1 MAPARPPAL
10 DVRCPPL
17 ILIGMHRSGTTMVAS
32 MLAELGLFLGASL
45 DANHES
51 YFFMQLNRWMLATAG
66 ARWDSPGN
74 FGYVAGD
81 PALRLLTARYLALSL
96 DAPRVARYLGRP
108 LYRRWRTPRALPN
121 PWGWKDPRTTFTL
134 PVWLDLFP
142 EARLVHVYRHGVDVA
157 SSLRAAQGPRAEAIA
172 ASAARFERR
181 RPLYRFR
188 PMRSGFAL
196 WPRAGTLEGCFSLWE
211 EYMARARAHAAAL
224 GERAIE
230 VCFETFLAAP
240 ERELERVARFAG
252 LPAEEGRMAEVARR
266 ARPDRALA
274 YRRDAELLAF
284 AASVDERL
292 ARFDYRAAP
301 AAG

>member
-1 MAPARPPAL
+1 
-10 DVRCPPL
+10 
-17 ILIGMHRSGTTMVAS
+17 
-32 MLAELGLFLGASL
+32 
-45 DANHES
+45 
-51 YFFMQLNRWMLATAG
+51 
-66 ARWDSPGN
+66 
-74 FGYVAGD
+74 
-81 PALRLLTARYLALSL
+81 
-96 DAPRVARYLGRP
+96 
-108 LYRRWRTPRALPN
+108 
-121 PWGWKDPRTTFTL
+121 
-134 PVWLDLFP
+134 
-142 EARLVHVYRHGVDVA
+142 
-157 SSLRAAQGPRAEAIA
+157 
-172 ASAARFERR
+172 
-181 RPLYRFR
+181 
-188 PMRSGFAL
+188 
-196 WPRAGTLEGCFSLWE
+196 
-211 EYMARARAHAAAL
+211 MARARAHAAAL